1 MLEISGGN
9 QRKHFF
15 VVVVAFVGRKISAFY
30 PDAENF
36 CVFYDRMLCSKMPQE
51 YKDDSFSP
59 KEF

>member
-36 CVFYDRMLCSKMPQE
+36 LCFLRQ
-51 YKDDSFSP
+51 DAL
-59 KEF
+59 